1 MGANAEVFVF
11 EHETYIT
18 KVLPAFLKL
27 LRDGHVCDW
36 LRPFVER
43 RQMQPELWDRTD
55 LKRFCTYLERDFS
68 WRGPYD
74 LSDTYGLKWDERSC
88 KSEDC
93 PEREHCPFHRSGSE
107 TIAEQVNWLFKIA
120 VSIKCLGPS
129 QFVGRSKTVSYYWE
143 LLAGLGVGQDDP
155 VVNLLACLGKRGFVI
170 GYQWGFGFE
179 GINGWLDPT
188 ETAELATRLDVLP
201 LPRYESSFEAM
212 ERLRMPEADGGY
224 EYQGFSF
231 EALSLSFVR
240 TVASIAARERR
251 GLLWGNGLMPSQYY
265 LDVME

>member
-1 MGANAEVFVF
+1 MGTDAEVFVF
-11 EHETYIT
+11 DHQAYIGE
-18 KVLPAFLKL
+18 VVPAFVEL
-27 LRDGHVCDW
+27 LRDGRIVDW
-36 LRPFVER
+36 VRPFLER
-43 RQMQPELWDRTD
+43 REIRPEHWDRTD
-55 LKRFCTYLERDFS
+55 LARLCTYLLPDLS

-107 TIAEQVNWLFKIA
+107 TIAEQINSLFKIA

-143 LLAGLGVGQDDP
+143 LLAGLGVVPDDP
-155 VVNLLACLGKRGFVI
+155 ILNLLARLGKRGFII
-170 GYQWGFGFE
+170 GHQFGFGFE
-179 GINGWLDPT
+179 GVNGWLDPS
-188 ETAELATRLDVLP
+188 ETADLARRQDVLP

-212 ERLRMPEADGGY
+212 ERFRMPEANGGY
-224 EYQGFSF
+224 ECQGFSF

-240 TVASIAARERR
+240 TVAAIAARGRR
-251 GLLWGNGLMPSQYY
+251 GLLWGNGVMP
-265 LDVME
+265 